1 MKMKALFKETPQKGA
16 AVKEVE
22 IPAIRDN
29 EVLVKVKRAAI
40 CGTDIHIYFWS
51 AFAQQR
57 LKLPMIFGHEFCGE
71 VVEVGRTVKRV
82 KKGDI
87 VAAETHIP
95 CEVCFQCNT
104 GLMHVCKDMKIIG
117 VHSTGAFSEYTALP
131 EICAWRIS
139 PALSPDVG
147 AVYEPFGIGV
157 HALTRHKVA
166 GKRVLVAGAG
176 PIGQFAVA
184 VARLSG
190 AMTIFST
197 DVSDDR
203 LAMATRMG
211 ADVVLNPRRQDVVAE
226 IMRRTDG
233 FGIDIFVEL
242 SGNEQACQ
250 TGLKALRRGGAV
262 SLVGLFNDPVTLDL
276 VNDVIY
282 KEATVYGITGRTMF
296 GSWAEASDI
305 LDSGKIDISP
315 VITHHYPLEKF
326 DEAFE
331 TAASGKAGK
340 IIFDIG

>member
-1 MKMKALFKETPQKGA
+1 MKALIKDKPQKGA
-16 AVKEVE
+16 LITEVDV
-22 IPAIRDN
+22 PAIRDN

-82 KKGDI
+82 KQGDL

-104 GLMHVCKDMKIIG
+104 GLMHICKDMKIIG
-117 VHSTGAFSEYTALP
+117 VHTTGSFSEYMALP
-131 EICAWRIS
+131 EICAWRLS
-139 PALSPDVG
+139 PKTSPDVG

-157 HALTRHKVA
+157 HALARHKVA
-166 GKRVLVAGAG
+166 GKRVLITGAG

-184 VARLSG
+184 VAKLSG

-197 DVSDDR
+197 DVSDER
-203 LAMATRMG
+203 LKMATRMG
-211 ADVVLNPRRQDVVAE
+211 ADVVLNPKKVDVVDE
-226 IMRRTDG
+226 INQHTAG
-233 FGIDIFVEL
+233 FGVDIFIEL

-262 SLVGLFNDPVTLDL
+262 SLVGLFNDPVRLDL
-276 VNDVIY
+276 VSDVIY

-296 GSWAEASDI
+296 GSWANASDI
-305 LDSGKIDISP
+305 LDSGKIDITP
-315 VITHHYPLEKF
+315 VITHHYPLERF
-326 DEAFE
+326 DHAFE
-331 TAASGKAGK
+331 TAASGTAGK
-340 IIFDIG
+340 IVFDIE

>member
-1 MKMKALFKETPQKGA
+1 MD
-16 AVKEVE
+16 V
-22 IPAIRDN
+22 PAIRDN

-117 VHSTGAFSEYTALP
+117 VHTTGAFSEYTALP

-139 PALSPDVG
+139 PTLSPDVG

-190 AMTIFST
+190 AMTIFAT

-211 ADVVLNPRRQDVVAE
+211 ADVVLNPRTGRTWSRRSC
-226 IMRRTDG
+226 RRTDG

-262 SLVGLFNDPVTLDL
+262 SLGGALQRPGDARPRQRRHLQGGDRL
-276 VNDVIY
+276 
-282 KEATVYGITGRTMF
+282 TGSRAGPCSAAGPRPPT
-296 GSWAEASDI
+296 SWTRARSTSRRSSPTTTRWRSSTRPSRPPPRGRPEKSSLI
-305 LDSGKIDISP
+305 IS
-315 VITHHYPLEKF
+315 
-326 DEAFE
+326 
-331 TAASGKAGK
+331 
-340 IIFDIG
+340 

>member
-1 MKMKALFKETPQKGA
+1 MI
-16 AVKEVE
+16 KEVDL
-22 IPAIRDN
+22 PTLRDN
-29 EVLVKVKRAAI
+29 EVLVKIKRAAI

-82 KKGDI
+82 KKGDL

-117 VHSTGAFSEYTALP
+117 VHVTGAFSEYTALP

-139 PALSPDVG
+139 PTLSPDVG

-184 VARLSG
+184 VAKLSG
-190 AMTIFST
+190 AMTVFAT
-197 DVSDDR
+197 DVSDER

-211 ADVVLNPRRQDVVAE
+211 ADVVLNPKKVNVVDE
-226 IMRRTDG
+226 ILQRTAG
-233 FGIDIFVEL
+233 FGVDIFIEL

-262 SLVGLFNDPVTLDL
+262 SLVGLFNDPVRLDL

-305 LDSGKIDISP
+305 LDSGKIDITP
-315 VITHHYPLEKF
+315 VITHHYPLERF
-326 DEAFE
+326 DQAFE

-340 IIFDIG
+340 IIFDIE